1 MSWKGRSGKCRAH
14 KTIGKVKILLLQKR
28 IDTYSFTHKYNN
40 IDVHTVLIYLRK
52 NWKERELGLEE
63 AKAVFCCIAWSL
75 LSIILLLSSS
85 CCCVSLVA
93 PSSQSAVSGGNT
105 AKTSHH
111 RMMHDRIYIHHVLDT
126 TSTTRAEGISQELA

>member
-1 MSWKGRSGKCRAH
+1 VSCELEGKERMESKDLVVA
-14 KTIGKVKILLLQKR
+14 KEDR
-28 IDTYSFTHKYNN
+28 YSFTHKYNN

-52 NWKERELGLEE
+52 NWKERELVEE

-75 LSIILLLSSS
+75 LSFILLLSSS

>member
-1 MSWKGRSGKCRAH
+1 MVA
-14 KTIGKVKILLLQKR
+14 I
-28 IDTYSFTHKYNN
+28 IDHPSS
-40 IDVHTVLIYLRK
+40 LIIMR
-52 NWKERELGLEE
+52 
-63 AKAVFCCIAWSL
+63 
-75 LSIILLLSSS
+75 
-85 CCCVSLVA
+85 CVSLVA